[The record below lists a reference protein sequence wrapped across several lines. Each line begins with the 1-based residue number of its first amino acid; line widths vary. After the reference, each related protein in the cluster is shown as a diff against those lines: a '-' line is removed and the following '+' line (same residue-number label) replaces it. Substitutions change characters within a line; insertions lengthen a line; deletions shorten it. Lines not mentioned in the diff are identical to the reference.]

1 MLNEQQ
7 KKLLENKLY
16 EIVKKHLNE
25 WEEADKSTKRKEKTK
40 REKENTILRQLDN
53 PSVNKAAIA
62 YMTYGSKTDKEKA
75 ADRSIFYKKKNHEK
89 NDNGSEYKFT
99 NSELNKIASALDL

>member
-16 EIVKKHLNE
+16 EIAKKHLNE
-25 WEEADKSTKRKEKTK
+25 WESSNDSKKRDKKTK
-40 REKENTILRQLDN
+40 REKESTILRQLDN

-62 YMTYGSKTDKEKA
+62 YMTYGSKTQKEKDS
-75 ADRSIFYKKKNHEK
+75 DRSLFYKKKNHEK
-89 NDNGSEYKFT
+89 NDNGSEYEFT